1 MRNAA
6 FCGVA
11 HIASHKAT
19 MTSTTAS
26 ASARV
31 LLLMRA
37 RRTQL
42 ARWAP
47 ELSRLVPSVTFAL
60 CSCQSRHTAAPRCAP
75 LSTTTRVAAAAE
87 QTPKKKKGAKKGGM
101 GGQYSDTL
109 CLPATAFPM
118 RANAAQR
125 EPMIQKHCFGGT
137 YSALSSRKGPLFI
150 LHDGPPFANGALH
163 MGHILNKVLKDMIV
177 RFKAIRGHQISFIP
191 GWDTHGLPIEA
202 KAVASTTPTD
212 AEQAGS
218 RSGKGQ
224 PVTIKSDPRRIRQA
238 ARKFALKAI
247 KDQKADFVR
256 MGVMADWEHPYVTLD
271 PHYEAQ
277 QLSVFLKMMQAGL
290 VQRRYRPVYWSPSSQ
305 TALAEAEI
313 EYHDHASTSVFVKLG
328 IAPGAAL
335 RDAFAQAPSPP
346 NPTATE
352 PRIAMA
358 IWTTTPWTLP
368 ANQAVGVH
376 EGLDYLAIPRSDGTD
391 HAEYLI
397 VADSCL
403 ERCMPFLQSCS
414 YAPERAVRV
423 KGAALLDSTY
433 QHPVDPNRSCPI
445 FHSDHVSS
453 DAGIFEF

>member
-1 MRNAA
+1 
-6 FCGVA
+6 
-11 HIASHKAT
+11 
-19 MTSTTAS
+19 
-26 ASARV
+26 
-31 LLLMRA
+31 
-37 RRTQL
+37 
-42 ARWAP
+42 
-47 ELSRLVPSVTFAL
+47 
-60 CSCQSRHTAAPRCAP
+60 
-75 LSTTTRVAAAAE
+75 
-87 QTPKKKKGAKKGGM
+87 M

-335 RDAFAQAPSPP
+335 RDAFAQAHSPP

-453 DAGIFEF
+453 DAGMLTTNSPVTQAPALHNQPSFPSPPPFPAHFFSLLPLTCTCRLDSLSRTCYRYGTGAHGACPRPGRLPRLWCTWDGH